1 MQVPFANE
9 FVCTGQMP
17 QVESYCDSSMLY
29 RTDQVVHPTQVKNT
43 IVQGVGNMQQ
53 NGRHNIGQVSQ

>member
-1 MQVPFANE
+1 
-9 FVCTGQMP
+9 MP

-53 NGRHNIGQVSQ
+53 NGRHNIGQVSQSNNRIYLHTDFIL